1 MVSDAQKKASAK
13 WDKENMV
20 VLACKVKRKT
30 AEKFKAACA
39 AQGTTSNAVLQQAVQ
54 AFLGEHPAPEQPHTT
69 GNAAPSP
76 HSAPEEIPGEM
87 QSAMD
92 VLKASSAAQIAGV
105 PDEMQGPV
113 IQPDDDTEARRAA
126 LLESIKRL

>member
-13 WDKENMV
+13 WDKENMIV
-20 VLACKVKRKT
+20 VGTKLKRSYAADFRTACEAV
-30 AEKFKAACA
+30 
-39 AQGTTSNAVLQQAVQ
+39 GTTPSSVLRNAIDEFMLTYAKQ
-54 AFLGEHPAPEQPHTT
+54 EPHTA

-76 HSAPEEIPGEM
+76 HSAPKEIPGEM

-92 VLKASSAAQIAGV
+92 VLKASAAAQIAGV
-105 PDEMQGPV
+105 PDEVRGPV
-113 IQPDDDTEARRAA
+113 TQPDDDTEARRAA

>member
-13 WDKENMV
+13 WDKENMIV
-20 VLACKVKRKT
+20 VGTKLKRSY
-30 AEKFKAACA
+30 AADFRAACEA
-39 AQGTTSNAVLQQAVQ
+39 VGTTPSSVLRNAIDEFMLTYAKQ
-54 AFLGEHPAPEQPHTT
+54 EPHTA

-76 HSAPEEIPGEM
+76 HSAPEEMPGGEM

-92 VLKASSAAQIAGV
+92 VLKVSAAAQIAGG